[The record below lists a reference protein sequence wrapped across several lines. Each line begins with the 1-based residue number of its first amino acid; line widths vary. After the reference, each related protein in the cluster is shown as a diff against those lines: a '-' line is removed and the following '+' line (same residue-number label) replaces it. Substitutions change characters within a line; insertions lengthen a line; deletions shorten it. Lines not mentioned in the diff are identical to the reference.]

1 MDAYSYAYEK
11 EEHLCTEP
19 IVSLIQID
27 ASLYHRKFEFQI
39 ILLFVK
45 SMRKIHDMFCIES
58 NYDILFDMICYIEIK
73 LVEFIENNHF
83 LEMKII
89 KTIEYY
95 N

>member
-11 EEHLCTEP
+11 KEHLCTEP

-27 ASLYHRKFEFQI
+27 ASLYHRKFGFQI

-58 NYDILFDMICYIEIK
+58 KLWHFIRYDMLYRNQTGRIYWE
-73 LVEFIENNHF
+73 
-83 LEMKII
+83 
-89 KTIEYY
+89 
-95 N
+95 